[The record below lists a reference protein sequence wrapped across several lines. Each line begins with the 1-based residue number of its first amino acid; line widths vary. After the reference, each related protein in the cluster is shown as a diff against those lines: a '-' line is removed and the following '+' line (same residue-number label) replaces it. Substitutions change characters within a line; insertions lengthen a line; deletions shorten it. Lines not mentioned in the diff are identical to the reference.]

1 MTQVNYGQAEAGNM
15 AQQTSAYNP
24 QTPGMTAGDPR
35 HGYSGFNDG
44 GYQQTTLSTTTTTDQ
59 YPRRENY
66 LHQQDTKNYFA
77 NGSMP
82 TASSHFASQKG
93 ADATQDQ
100 DLPPYDLLYSLAD
113 LYFKHINTWCPILHR
128 KTTFD
133 TLFGPSSLDE
143 ADNMLLHAIVA
154 TTLRYSPDPRLTPE
168 IRQNYHDASK
178 QKIMLYG
185 LQNSSIKALQAL
197 VILALDIC
205 GEANGPPGWNL
216 LALITRSAV
225 QLGLSVEATSAVV
238 SPQVPSIYTLRA
250 MVLPEPTSW
259 IEDESRRRLFWMIY
273 VLDRYATITTAFDF
287 ALDEREI
294 DRRLPCRDDL
304 FSQNRPSDTR
314 WPQFS
319 GRDDRD
325 TGSPDHL
332 GSFSYYV
339 EVMTILSQIHQFLKK
354 PVDIG
359 RNEDV
364 ECWQREYRDLNTMLT
379 QWKNGLPAEYG
390 NTKRL
395 FDPASGNKIVN
406 CGWIMLHATYH
417 TTVMRLHSSAAY
429 PARRSQLLTPSF
441 KASQLCLSAVES
453 VSALC
458 SYLKSS
464 GMLNKLGPPFAFS
477 VWVAARLLLVHSSTV
492 DHHINPNVQYFINT
506 LRELGEYWHVADRY
520 ATLLQRVLDEF
531 ADSER
536 NPVTSPDG
544 ERTTP
549 KSVKILADMRRN
561 AHDLDVL
568 ISRQPRQ
575 QSIAQPVQPP
585 VKTPAPNELDYLDV
599 FDFFNMPRMS
609 FDAGNPAATAMSG
622 QELYLQDP
630 TIQQSYDAG
639 NVGWDANADWFTSPG

>member
-1 MTQVNYGQAEAGNM
+1 MTHTNYGQEEAGNM
-15 AQQTSAYNP
+15 LQETLSYNP
-24 QTPGMTAGDPR
+24 QTPGMMAGDSR
-35 HGYSGFNDG
+35 GGYPGFNDG
-44 GYQQTTLSTTTTTDQ
+44 GYQQATPSTTTTADQ
-59 YPRRENY
+59 YQRHEPNM
-66 LHQQDTKNYFA
+66 LQQDTQNYFA
-77 NGSMP
+77 NGAIP
-82 TASSHFASQKG
+82 TASNNFGSAKS
-93 ADATQDQ
+93 AAATQDQ

-128 KTTFD
+128 KSTFD
-133 TLFGPSSLDE
+133 TLFGPSSLVE
-143 ADNMLLHAIVA
+143 ADRILLHAIVA
-154 TTLRYSPDPRLTPE
+154 TTLRYSSDPRLTPD
-168 IRQNYHDASK
+168 IRQSYHDTSK

-185 LQNSSIKALQAL
+185 LQNSSVKALQAL
-197 VILALDIC
+197 VILALDLC
-205 GEANGPPGWNL
+205 GEANGPPGWNV

-250 MVLPEPTSW
+250 MILPEPTSW

-287 ALDEREI
+287 ALDEKEI

-314 WPQFS
+314 WPRFS
-319 GRDDRD
+319 GRDDRNS
-325 TGSPDHL
+325 GSADHM

-339 EVMTILSQIHQFLKK
+339 EIMTILSQIHKFLKK

-359 RNEDV
+359 RNTDV
-364 ECWQREYRDLNTMLT
+364 ERWQCEYRDLNTTLMH
-379 QWKNGLPAEYG
+379 WKNGLPAEYG
-390 NTKRL
+390 NTQRL
-395 FDPASGNKIVN
+395 FDSASGNKIVN
-406 CGWIMLHATYH
+406 CGWVMLHATYH

-441 KASQLCLSAVES
+441 NASQICLSAVES

-458 SYLKSS
+458 SHLKNN

-506 LRELGEYWHVADRY
+506 LRELGDYWHVAERY

-575 QSIAQPVQPP
+575 QSVAQPVQSL

-609 FDAGNPAATAMSG
+609 FDAGNPAATAMGG
-622 QELYLQDP
+622 QDLGLQDP
-630 TIQQSYDAG
+630 TIRQSYDAG
-639 NVGWDANADWFTSPG
+639 NFGWDANADWFTSPG